1 MFIMAIDLEKERRSG
16 TVEQRVVYE
25 SGNEMAAY
33 AASQINYHIMG
44 YFPISPSTEVAQFL
58 DLMKA
63 NGQHD
68 IKLIPSDGEHSSAGI
83 CYGASTA
90 GGRVFN
96 ATSAQGFLYM
106 LEQLPVQSGTRFPM
120 VMNLVCRSISG
131 PLDIHGDHSDLY
143 FALNIG
149 WPILMCR
156 DPQAVYDMNLIAI
169 KLAEDPEVRLPV
181 LVASDGYFTSHQKR
195 RVHTFANREDV
206 LRFVGERPPGDFP
219 HTLDRNNPITVGP
232 YMNEPDYINNCYQQ
246 SVAMYNA
253 ERVFERIAGE
263 YAELTGREYKMLDL
277 YRMEDAEVAVFLMN
291 SASEIIKDVV
301 DDLRRQGIK
310 AGSIAPNMIRPF
322 PSKQI
327 AEALKNVK
335 AITVGDRGD
344 SYGAYGGNMVNEIKA
359 ALFTYGNHTTKVIS
373 RIYGLGGKEFY
384 AEDGHHFFQLAI
396 EAAKTGQVEVPFDYY
411 GHTPGDPEK
420 APKRVLNPLK
430 FEDLKTG
437 LITVT
442 KNEETGKL
450 GVRIPPLRALT
461 KKPKRIAPGHGACP
475 GCGIFSGLEL
485 FFKGIEGDIV
495 ALFHTGCAMVVT
507 TGYPYSSHKATY
519 IHNLFQNGA
528 ATLSGVVEMFWERKR
543 RGELDELGLKD
554 DFTFVMV
561 TGDGGMDI
569 GMGPAIGAALRGHK
583 MIIIEYDNEGYMNTG
598 AQLSYSTPLGHRT
611 STSNIGKVQ
620 QGKTFQHKDTPQI
633 MAATNIPYVFT
644 GSEAYPQD
652 LVKKAAKAQWY
663 AQHEGL
669 VYGKILTACPLNW
682 ISPDDQGTNII
693 DAAVNSCFF
702 PLYEVEHGQTT
713 ITYNPEEKGKRIP
726 LADWLKTMGKT
737 RHLTKPENAEAL
749 AEFEQEV
756 ERRWKILLAKHEHP
770 YL

>member
-1 MFIMAIDLEKERRSG
+1 MAIDLSQETKKGR
-16 TVEQRVVYE
+16 VEQKTVYE

-33 AASQINYHIMG
+33 AAHQINYHIMG

-68 IKLIPSDGEHSSAGI
+68 IVLIPGDGEHGSAGI

-96 ATSAQGFLYM
+96 ATSANGFLYM

-120 VMNLVCRSISG
+120 VMNLVCRSVSG

-156 DPQAVYDMNLIAI
+156 DPQAVYDMNIMAL

-195 RVHTFANREDV
+195 RVQVFANREDV
-206 LRFVGERPPGDFP
+206 QAFIGPKPPQGFP
-219 HTLDRNNPITVGP
+219 DTLDRNNPITVGP
-232 YMNEPDYINNCYQQ
+232 YMNEPDFINNRYQL

-253 ERVFERIAGE
+253 ERVYDRIRRE
-263 YAELTGREYKMLDL
+263 YAELTGRDYPILDL
-277 YRMEDAEVAVFLMN
+277 YRMEDAEVAVFLLN
-291 SASEIIKDVV
+291 SASEIVKDVV
-301 DDLRRQGIK
+301 DQLRAKGIK
-310 AGSIAPNMIRPF
+310 AGSISPNMIRPF
-322 PSKQI
+322 PQKAI

-335 AITVGDRGD
+335 AVTVGDRAD
-344 SYGAYGGNMVNEIKA
+344 SYGGHGGNMANEVKA
-359 ALFTYGNHTTKVIS
+359 ALFTHGNRHTMVIS
-373 RIYGLGGKEFY
+373 RVYGLGGKDFY
-384 AEDGHHFFQLAI
+384 AEDGHHFFQLALD
-396 EAAKTGQVEVPFDYY
+396 AVAKGKVEVPFDYY
-411 GHTPGDPEK
+411 GHTPGDAQK

-430 FEDLKTG
+430 YEDLKTG
-437 LITVT
+437 LITV
-442 KNEETGKL
+442 KPNEETGKL
-450 GVRIPPLRALT
+450 DVRIPPLRALT
-461 KKPKRIAPGHGACP
+461 KKPKRLAPGHGACP

-495 ALFHTGCAMVVT
+495 ALFQTGCAMVVT
-507 TGYPYSSHKATY
+507 TGYPYSAHKATY

-543 RGELDELGLKD
+543 RGELDHLNLQD

-569 GMGPAIGAALRGHK
+569 GMGPAIGAALRNHK

-611 STSNIGKVQ
+611 STSNVGSHQGGKL
-620 QGKTFQHKDTPQI
+620 FHHKDTPQI

-644 GSEAYPQD
+644 GAEAFPQD

-663 AQHEGL
+663 AQNVGM
-669 VYGKILTACPLNW
+669 VYGKILITCPLNW
-682 ISPDDQGTNII
+682 LSEEQQGTKILEG
-693 DAAVNSCFF
+693 AVNSCFF
-702 PLYEVEHGQTT
+702 PLYEVEQGVTT
-713 ITYNPEEKGKRIP
+713 ITYNPEEKNKKIP
-726 LADWLKTMGKT
+726 LADWLQMMGKT
-737 RHLTKPENAEAL
+737 RHMGKPEYAEAL
-749 AEFEQEV
+749 REFEREV
-756 ERRWKILLAKHEHP
+756 ERRWTILKAKHEHP
-770 YL
+770 CL

>member
-1 MFIMAIDLEKERRSG
+1 MAINLEREKNTAKVEERI
-16 TVEQRVVYE
+16 VYE

-33 AASQINYHIMG
+33 AAHQINYHIMG

-96 ATSAQGFLYM
+96 ATSANGYMYM
-106 LEQLPVQSGTRFPM
+106 LEQMPVQSGTRFPM
-120 VMNLVCRSISG
+120 VMNLVCRSVSG

-143 FALNIG
+143 FALNTG

-156 DPQAVYDMNLIAI
+156 DPQAVYDMNIMAI

-206 LRFVGERPPGDFP
+206 QQFIGERPPAGFA

-246 SVAMYNA
+246 SQAMYNA
-253 ERVFERIAGE
+253 EKVFERIADE
-263 YAELTGREYKMLDL
+263 YAVLTGREYKMLDM

-322 PSKQI
+322 PQKQI

-335 AITVGDRGD
+335 AITVGDRAD
-344 SYGAYGGNMVNEIKA
+344 SYGAHGGNMVNEIKA
-359 ALFTYGNHTTKVIS
+359 ALFTYGNQSTKVVS

-384 AEDGHHFFQLAI
+384 AEDGHHLFSLAI
-396 EAAKTGQVEVPFDYY
+396 EAAKLNKVEVPFDYY

-420 APKRVLNPLK
+420 APKRVLQPLR

-543 RGELDELGLKD
+543 RGELDELGLQD

-569 GMGPAIGAALRGHK
+569 GMGPAIGAALRNHR
-583 MIIIEYDNEGYMNTG
+583 MIIVEYDNEGYMNTG

-611 STSNIGKVQ
+611 STSNIGSVQKGKV
-620 QGKTFQHKDTPQI
+620 FHHKDTAQI

-663 AQHEGL
+663 AQNEGL
-669 VYGKILTACPLNW
+669 VYGKILIACPLNW
-682 ISPDDQGTNII
+682 ISPDDEGTNIV

-713 ITYNPEEKGKRIP
+713 ITYNPDEKNKRIP
-726 LADWLKTMGKT
+726 LSDWLKTMGKT
-737 RHLTKPENAEAL
+737 RHLTKQENEPAL
-749 AEFEQEV
+749 KEFEREV
-756 ERRWKILLAKHEHP
+756 ERRWQALQAKHEHP

>member
-1 MFIMAIDLEKERRSG
+1 VAIDIKREEQQLGK
-16 TVEQRVVYE
+16 VEQRVVYE

-33 AASQINYHIMG
+33 AAHQINYHIMG

-68 IKLIPSDGEHSSAGI
+68 VVLIPADGEHGSAGV

-96 ATSAQGFLYM
+96 ATSANGYLYM
-106 LEQLPVQSGTRFPM
+106 IEQMPVQSGTRFPM
-120 VMNLVCRSISG
+120 VMNLVCRSVSG

-143 FALNIG
+143 YALNTG

-156 DPQAVYDMNLIAI
+156 DPQAVYDMNIIAL
-169 KLAEDPEVRLPV
+169 KLAEDAAVRLPV

-195 RVHTFANREDV
+195 RVMTFSKREDV
-206 LRFVGERPPGDFP
+206 HAFIGAQPARGYPDV
-219 HTLDRNNPITVGP
+219 LDRNNPITVGP

-246 SVAMYNA
+246 SMAMYNA
-253 ERVFERIAGE
+253 EGVFDRIRQE
-263 YAELTGREYKMLDL
+263 YAELTGRDYPILDL

-301 DDLRRQGIK
+301 DQLRAQGIK
-310 AGSIAPNMIRPF
+310 AGTIAPNMIRPF
-322 PSKQI
+322 PQKQI

-335 AITVGDRGD
+335 AVTVGDRAD
-344 SYGAYGGNMVNEIKA
+344 SYGGHGGNMVNEIKA
-359 ALFTYGNHTTKVIS
+359 ALFTHGNANTLVIS
-373 RIYGLGGKEFY
+373 RIYGLGGKDFY
-384 AEDGHHFFQLAI
+384 AEDGHNLFKFAI
-396 EAAKTGQVEVPFDYY
+396 EAAEKGYVEKPFDYY
-411 GHTPGDPEK
+411 GHTPGDPAK
-420 APKRVLNPLK
+420 KPKRVLNPMK
-430 FEDLKTG
+430 YEDLKTG

-442 KNEETGKL
+442 PDKAAGKL
-450 GVRIPPLRALT
+450 NVRIPPLRSLT

-507 TGYPYSSHKATY
+507 TGYPYSAHKATY

-543 RGELDELGLKD
+543 RGELDYLNLPD
-554 DFTFVMV
+554 DFTFVMI

-569 GMGPAIGAALRGHK
+569 GMGPAIGAALRNHK
-583 MIIIEYDNEGYMNTG
+583 MIILEYDNEGYMNTG
-598 AQLSYSTPLGHRT
+598 AQLSYSTPIGHRT
-611 STSNIGKVQ
+611 STSNVGKKQ
-620 QGKTFQHKDTPQI
+620 AGKLFHHKDTAQI

-644 GSEAYPQD
+644 GSESYPQD

-663 AQHEGL
+663 AQNEGL
-669 VYGKILTACPLNW
+669 VYGKILITCPLNW
-682 ISPDDQGTNII
+682 LSEDQDGTTII
-693 DAAVNSCFF
+693 DAAVCSNFF
-702 PLYEVEHGQTT
+702 PLYEIENGITS
-713 ITYNPEEKGKRIP
+713 ITYNPEEKNKKVSV
-726 LADWLKTMGKT
+726 AEWLGSMGKT
-737 RHLTKPENAEAL
+737 KHMTKPENADAL
-749 AEFEQEV
+749 ASFEHEV
-756 ERRWKILLAKHEHP
+756 ERRWNRLKAKHENP

>member
-1 MFIMAIDLEKERRSG
+1 MAIDIQKEKIVG
-16 TVEQRVVYE
+16 QIEQRVVYE

-33 AASQINYHIMG
+33 AAHQINYHIMG

-63 NGQHD
+63 NGEHD

-96 ATSAQGFLYM
+96 ATSANGYMYM
-106 LEQLPVQSGTRFPM
+106 LEQMPVQSGTRFPM
-120 VMNLVCRSISG
+120 VMNLVCRSVSG
-131 PLDIHGDHSDLY
+131 PLNIHGDHSDLY
-143 FALNIG
+143 YALNTG

-156 DPQAVYDMNLIAI
+156 DPQAVYDMNIMAI

-181 LVASDGYFTSHQKR
+181 MVASDGYFTSHQKR
-195 RVHTFANREDV
+195 RVHTFANRDDV
-206 LRFVGERPPGDFP
+206 QQFVGKQPPAGFA

-232 YMNEPDYINNCYQQ
+232 YMNEPDFINNCYQQ
-246 SVAMYNA
+246 SEAMYKA
-253 ERVFERIAGE
+253 EAVFERIAGE
-263 YAELTGREYKMLDL
+263 YAQLTGRHYGMLDT

-301 DDLRRQGIK
+301 DDLRKQGIK

-322 PSKQI
+322 PQKQI

-335 AITVGDRGD
+335 AITVGDRAD
-344 SYGAYGGNMVNEIKA
+344 SYGAHGGNMVNEIKA
-359 ALFTYGNHTTKVIS
+359 ALFTHGNHTTKVIS

-384 AEDGHHFFQLAI
+384 AEDGHHLFQLAI
-396 EAAKTGQVEVPFDYY
+396 DAVEQDKVEVAFDYY
-411 GHTPGDPEK
+411 GHTAGDLEHTQE
-420 APKRVLNPLK
+420 RVLKPLN
-430 FEDLKTG
+430 FDALKTG

-442 KNEETGKL
+442 RNEETGKL
-450 GVRIPPLRALT
+450 GVRIPPLRSLT

-543 RGELDELGLKD
+543 RGELDDLGLQD

-569 GMGPAIGAALRGHK
+569 GMGPAIGAALRNHK
-583 MIIIEYDNEGYMNTG
+583 MIIVEYDNEGYMNTG
-598 AQLSYSTPLGHRT
+598 AQLSYSTPIGHRT
-611 STSNIGKVQ
+611 STSNLGEVQ
-620 QGKTFQHKDTPQI
+620 QGKVFHHKDTAQI

-652 LVKKAAKAQWY
+652 LVKKAAKAQYY
-663 AQHEGL
+663 AQNEGL
-669 VYGKILTACPLNW
+669 VYGKILIACPLNW
-682 ISPDDQGTNII
+682 ITPDDVGTEVV

-702 PLYEVEHGQTT
+702 PLYEVEHGETS
-713 ITYNPEEKGKRIP
+713 ITYNPEAKNKRVPIE
-726 LADWLKTMGKT
+726 DWLKKMGKT
-737 RHLTKPENAEAL
+737 RHLLKPQNEAAL
-749 AEFEQEV
+749 ESFRQEI
-756 ERRWKILLAKHEHP
+756 ERRWQRLLAKDENP

>member
-1 MFIMAIDLEKERRSG
+1 MAMNLEQEHELSHAK
-16 TVEQRVVYE
+16 VEQRVVYE

-44 YFPISPSTEVAQFL
+44 YFPISPSTEVAQYL

-68 IKLIPSDGEHSSAGI
+68 IKLIASDGEHSSAGI

-96 ATSAQGFLYM
+96 ATSANGYMYM
-106 LEQLPVQSGTRFPM
+106 LEQMPVQAGTRFPM
-120 VMNLVCRSISG
+120 VMNLVCRSVSG

-143 FALNIG
+143 FALNTG

-156 DPQAVYDMNLIAI
+156 DPQAVYDMNILAL

-195 RVHTFANREDV
+195 RVYTFANSEDV
-206 LRFVGERPPGDFP
+206 LSFVGERPPAGFP

-232 YMNEPDYINNCYQQ
+232 YMNEPDYINNKYQQ
-246 SVAMYNA
+246 SQAMYRA
-253 ERVFERIAGE
+253 EAVFERIAGE
-263 YAELTGREYKMLDL
+263 YEELTGRKYSMLDT

-301 DDLRRQGIK
+301 DELRRQGIK
-310 AGSIAPNMIRPF
+310 AGSIAPNVIRPF
-322 PSKQI
+322 PQRQI
-327 AEALKNVK
+327 AEALKHVK
-335 AITVGDRGD
+335 AVTIGDRAD
-344 SYGAYGGNMVNEIKA
+344 SSGAYGGNMSNEIKA
-359 ALFTYGNHTTKVIS
+359 ALFTYGNHTTQVVS
-373 RIYGLGGKEFY
+373 RVYGLGGKEFY
-384 AEDGHHFFQLAI
+384 AEDGMHLFELAI
-396 EAAKTGQVEVPFDYY
+396 EAAKQGQVEIPFDFY
-411 GHTPGDPEK
+411 GHTPGNPDL

-442 KNEETGKL
+442 RNEETGKL

-543 RGELDELGLKD
+543 RGELDELGLQD

-569 GMGPAIGAALRGHK
+569 GMGPAIGAALRNHR
-583 MIIIEYDNEGYMNTG
+583 MIIVEYDNEGYMNTG

-611 STSNIGKVQ
+611 STSNIGTVQKGKV
-620 QGKTFQHKDTPQI
+620 FHHKDTPQI

-663 AQHEGL
+663 AQNEGL
-669 VYGKILTACPLNW
+669 VYGKILIACPLNW
-682 ISPDDQGTNII
+682 ITKDDQGTEIV

-702 PLYEVEHGQTT
+702 PLYEVEHGQTS
-713 ITYNPEEKGKRIP
+713 ITYNPEDKEKRVP
-726 LADWLKTMGKT
+726 LTDWLKTMGKT
-737 RHLTKPENAEAL
+737 RHLLKPENEAAL
-749 AEFEQEV
+749 HEFEREV
-756 ERRWKILLAKHEHP
+756 DRRWQILKTKHEHP
-770 YL
+770 LL